1 MPGDATE
8 VSHWDTHILLAGMSA
23 GAIIRVTY
31 VAFASEVG
39 RVHST
44 PPPNF
49 AVKTTTMPLA
59 RPAGRVHS
67 HGSPTP
73 RLASWGTSRGLEGP
87 RLRWHTPAGA
97 RPVQAVG

>member
-8 VSHWDTHILLAGMSA
+8 VSHWDTHILLAGTSA

-39 RVHST
+39 CVHST

-59 RPAGRVHS
+59 R
-67 HGSPTP
+67 GSAP
-73 RLASWGTSRGLEGP
+73 RAESTVTA
-87 RLRWHTPAGA
+87 RLRRASPAGA
-97 RPVQAVG
+97 PPGGWRGRV